1 MNACN
6 YFELM
11 FLLCQI
17 ANVTD
22 NTIRIHHTKYDSA
35 KYYEFEILDVSHI
48 SSTVKML
55 VDGKPFNVTFAE
67 IKEMK
72 FDVEEYSLLNGFFH
86 TLIDKH
92 EL

>member
-1 MNACN
+1 MDACN

-11 FLLCQI
+11 FLLSQI
-17 ANVTD
+17 AYVTG
-22 NTIRIHHTKYDSA
+22 NTIRMHHTKHYSC
-35 KYYEFEILDVSHI
+35 KSYEFEILDVSHI
-48 SSTVKML
+48 SSTVEML
-55 VDGKPFNVTFAE
+55 VNGKPFNVTFAE

-72 FDVEEYSLLNGFFH
+72 YDVEEYSLLNGFFH

>member
-1 MNACN
+1 MDACN

-17 ANVTD
+17 AHVTD

-35 KYYEFEILDVSHI
+35 KYYEFEILDVNYL

-67 IKEMK
+67 IKQMNYN
-72 FDVEEYSLLNGFFH
+72 VEEYSLLNWFFH
-86 TLIDKH
+86 SLIGKY